1 MTVYVN
7 ASGTV
12 DSVSIAQSS
21 GDRDLD
27 NSAVE
32 AAYQWTFTPA
42 LDKYGVPSA
51 CEITFPVEFTLN

>member
-12 DSVSIAQSS
+12 DSVSIAQSA
-21 GDRDLD
+21 GNGELD
-27 NSAVE
+27 HAAVE
-32 AAYQWTFTPA
+32 SVYQWIFTPA

-51 CEITFPVEFTLN
+51 CEITFPVEFRLN